1 MSWKDLNNDLSDPS
15 FSRMTFPN
23 APDSIISK
31 FMAKGIF
38 NFFPFKVVNLKWL
51 IDIGKA
57 TQAPKGEGYQT
68 TNCGV
73 YHFYAMTF
81 NKDDK
86 YLPVGDVVINM
97 DKSPEN
103 GRWCNGNSNPVLD
116 LTKVFILLVKNDSK
130 YSTIIKDSDWKFV
143 SRSRDCNTPITWAFR
158 AVVNNNRNYNT
169 DYNVIGDSFKNWNHG
184 DGWWPDGNSCLL
196 PNNPFDRKE
205 RPIAAV
211 HTNFL
216 SVNKSKSKQDT
227 DVKSFELNG
236 DFGCRYRHFLSA
248 TSPFNTFNV
257 SADED
262 TRGGGRNVDDGY
274 WGDWPA
280 PNGPPTYW
288 PKYKFYD
295 IIPEFFTSECC
306 AGTLPANSEM
316 WQCGRYSDSSSST
329 CKLKMDD
336 FCIGDNLTKNSC
348 KIYCKGKD
356 CDDRLSEFCGAGSYA
371 EQKGKY
377 EKNPEICSCFM
388 PRSFYEAK
396 DTEYYS
402 KMGAAGQKL
411 VDLLKASG
419 VYGGNPECSD
429 LQCKFGGTT
438 LQHSTFKQGSCP
450 SINIQNC
457 INEQAT
463 TNKGTLKAGTID
475 QSQANNCVQ
484 QSQTVNNTT
493 QPPQPHVVQPPPPQQ
508 TYTPPPPQQT
518 YTPPPPQQQEETK
531 GSNKM
536 IIYGAI
542 AFVVL
547 LLIIL
552 LIVLMM

>member
-262 TRGGGRNVDDGY
+262 TRGRV
-274 WGDWPA
+274 
-280 PNGPPTYW
+280 
-288 PKYKFYD
+288 
-295 IIPEFFTSECC
+295 
-306 AGTLPANSEM
+306 EM
-316 WQCGRYSDSSSST
+316 
-329 CKLKMDD
+329 LMMV
-336 FCIGDNLTKNSC
+336 IGVIGQLLMGLLLTGLN
-348 KIYCKGKD
+348 INFMILF
-356 CDDRLSEFCGAGSYA
+356 LSF
-371 EQKGKY
+371 
-377 EKNPEICSCFM
+377 
-388 PRSFYEAK
+388 
-396 DTEYYS
+396 
-402 KMGAAGQKL
+402 
-411 VDLLKASG
+411 LLL
-419 VYGGNPECSD
+419 N
-429 LQCKFGGTT
+429 
-438 LQHSTFKQGSCP
+438 
-450 SINIQNC
+450 
-457 INEQAT
+457 
-463 TNKGTLKAGTID
+463 
-475 QSQANNCVQ
+475 
-484 QSQTVNNTT
+484 
-493 QPPQPHVVQPPPPQQ
+493 
-508 TYTPPPPQQT
+508 
-518 YTPPPPQQQEETK
+518 
-531 GSNKM
+531 
-536 IIYGAI
+536 
-542 AFVVL
+542 VVL
-547 LLIIL
+547 ELFQLILKCGSVEDTATPLLL
-552 LIVLMM
+552 HANLKWTTFV